1 MYSTN
6 NNKNNFKKIPQD
18 LKKSSNRPISNIL
31 GERKKITNK
40 ENSSTTVKLKIK

>member
-31 GERKKITNK
+31 GQRKKISNRD
-40 ENSSTTVKLKIK
+40 NSSTTVK